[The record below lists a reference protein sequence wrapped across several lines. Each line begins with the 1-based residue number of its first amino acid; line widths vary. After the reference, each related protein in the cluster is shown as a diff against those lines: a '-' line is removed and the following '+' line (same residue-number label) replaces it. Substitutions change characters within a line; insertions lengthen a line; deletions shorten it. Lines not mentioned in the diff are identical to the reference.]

1 MKDPFIQFVVMMFL
15 FYTLGPYVFR
25 FLGMA

>member
-1 MKDPFIQFVVMMFL
+1 MNDPFIQFVAMAFL
-15 FYTLGPYVFR
+15 FYTLSPYVFR

>member
-1 MKDPFIQFVVMMFL
+1 MNDPFIQFVATMFL
-15 FYTLGPYVFR
+15 FYTLAPYVFR